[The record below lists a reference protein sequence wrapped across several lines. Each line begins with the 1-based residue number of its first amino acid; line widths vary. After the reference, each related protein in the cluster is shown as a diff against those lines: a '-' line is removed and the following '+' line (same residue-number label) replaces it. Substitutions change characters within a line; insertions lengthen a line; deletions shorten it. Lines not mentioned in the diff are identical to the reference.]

1 MNAGI
6 LFFVVMIVGRV
17 IVAIIRDGKRE
28 EQERQE
34 EAYKRQAAT
43 GNTTVD
49 TTVISP
55 LPVAQIRV
63 DRDSVCVGDDAT
75 APNTVLIDLLETDLF
90 SDIVKKVVR
99 HLPLMPNSVWAIDSG
114 QEVIAYVITDDRK
127 GFYSYEL
134 CTRNWNCV
142 IAGIKALHCSYFCSY
157 GEKTP
162 TLETAKRCMRRRFM
176 EKLKVKDGSL
186 CIWGEQVGQLHMI
199 ETVEWNNEEIRIRFA
214 EGYLQ
219 IYEPTNITNEDKQLI
234 IGSASKVLW
243 IWYEC
248 GKVHTNDT
256 MYVRQFIK
264 TAEGSILRAEG
275 KQSDVDDDDRVEIQ
289 PTAGQAVILE
299 QQVSSVSH
307 IPKTT
312 Y

>member
-28 EQERQE
+28 ERERQE
-34 EAYKRQAAT
+34 EAYNRQATT
-43 GNTTVD
+43 GN

-63 DRDSVCVGDDAT
+63 DRDSVCMGDDAT
-75 APNTVLIDLLETDLF
+75 APNAVLIDLLETDLF
-90 SDIVKKVVR
+90 SDMVKKVVQ

-134 CTRNWNCV
+134 CTRDWNCV
-142 IAGIKALHCSYFCSY
+142 IAGIKTLHCSYFCSY

-162 TLETAKRCMRRRFM
+162 PIVEAKRCMRRRFM

-219 IYEPTNITNEDKQLI
+219 IYQPTNITNEDKQLI

-243 IWYEC
+243 IWYEY
-248 GKVHTNDT
+248 GKEHTNK
-256 MYVRQFIK
+256 MLHVRQFTK

-275 KQSDVDDDDRVEIQ
+275 TQSDVDDDDGVEIQ
-289 PTAGQAVILE
+289 PTAGQAVVLE

-307 IPKTT
+307 IPKTA